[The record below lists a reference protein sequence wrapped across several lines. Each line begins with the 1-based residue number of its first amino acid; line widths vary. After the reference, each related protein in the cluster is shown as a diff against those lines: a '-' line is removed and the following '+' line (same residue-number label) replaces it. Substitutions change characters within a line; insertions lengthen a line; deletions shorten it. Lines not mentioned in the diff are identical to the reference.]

1 MRNRVQSKYKLY
13 ETYIPYICMPQW
25 FSAVDNFVSQGD
37 VWRCLETV
45 LIVTTKAGQEMLPTL
60 SR

>member
-1 MRNRVQSKYKLY
+1 
-13 ETYIPYICMPQW
+13 MPQW